1 MNFPD
6 RVQLIE
12 KVDTGERDELGRPV
26 MTDVVRAEAPAFVV
40 LISASEHEQLGWPIS
55 ALSVRVPEKVYRLAA
70 DGVIRVLSGPH
81 AGLRASVTSTR
92 HNRDHARYIVEGMTA
107 PSS

>member
-1 MNFPD
+1 MNYPD
-6 RVQLIE
+6 RVQMIE
-12 KVDTGERDELGRPV
+12 KVDTGERDDLGRPV
-26 MTDVVRAEAPAFVV
+26 LVDTVVAEAPAFVV
-40 LISASEHEQLGWPIS
+40 LVSADEHEQLGWPIS
-55 ALSVRVPEKVYRLAA
+55 SLSVRVPPKVHRLAA

-92 HNRDHARYIVEGMTA
+92 HNRDHARYIVEGTTA